1 MALAPPVA
9 GLPPSKTSTLAVW
22 SLILGCLAIVLL
34 LGCIGPVV
42 AIPAVICGHL
52 AYSRIKR
59 SAGALSGQG
68 MALAGLITGYISIG
82 LSIILIPLAAA
93 IALPN
98 FVKARQ
104 TAQQNLCINNLR
116 MIDGAKQSWGLEKQK
131 TAQDIPTAD
140 DLAPFLRQGFAS
152 LRCPQGGT
160 YSINN
165 LGEPPT
171 CSFPN
176 HHLPP
181 ARQIER

>member
-1 MALAPPVA
+1 MALDPPLA
-9 GLPPSKTSTLAVW
+9 GLPTSKTSTLAVW

-34 LGCIGPVV
+34 CIGPVL

-52 AYSRIKR
+52 AYPRIKR
-59 SAGALSGQG
+59 SAGALSGEG

-82 LSIILIPLAAA
+82 LSIILIPLMAA

-104 TAQQNLCINNLR
+104 TAQQNSCINNLR
-116 MIDGAKQSWGLEKQK
+116 MIDGAKQSWALEKQK
-131 TAQDIPTAD
+131 TAQDIPTPD

-152 LRCPQGGT
+152 LHCPLGGT

-165 LGEPPT
+165 VGEPPT
-171 CSFPN
+171 CSIPN

-181 ARQIER
+181 SRQIER